1 MTRGPVALLTKLSA
15 DFLYNKKV
23 MGKLAV
29 RKTFQAL
36 GEFGPAFFLFLI
48 GLLEP
53 PTALSV
59 IFMVIVALMPT
70 LGTNLKLVD
79 CCSHDGWMA
88 NGRSECQ
95 SH

>member
-1 MTRGPVALLTKLSA
+1 
-15 DFLYNKKV
+15 

-70 LGTNLKLVD
+70 LGANLKLVD
-79 CCSHDGWMA
+79 YCGHDGWMA